1 MKKVV
6 IIGANSYIARNVIYV
21 LKRDYDFAIK
31 MYDYAENQKDGEQNY
46 WQINILDKNSVSQI
60 DFNCDIVF
68 MFVGKSGTVAGFD
81 EFNTFIDIN
90 EKSLLIVLN
99 EMRKQQSKA
108 KIIFPSSRLIYKGS
122 EFPLKEDSEKEFRT
136 IYAINKFACEAILN
150 QYHNVFDIDYC
161 VFRICIP
168 YGTLI
173 KDASAYGTAEFM
185 LSRASQGKDI
195 LLYGDGSQR
204 RTLTYMGAL
213 CRALI
218 EGAISKKCP
227 NDIFNIG
234 GENLSLFE
242 MASLIASAYE
252 VQIENTKWPEISKKV
267 ESGDTVFD
275 SSKFDALNLMSYKM
289 KFSDWCLT
297 QKGQE

>member
-6 IIGANSYIARNVIYV
+6 VIGANSYIARNVICV
-21 LKRDYDFAIK
+21 LKRDYDYEIK
-31 MYDYAENQKDGEQNY
+31 MYDYAKNQKDGEQNY
-46 WQINILDKNSVSQI
+46 SQINILDRNSVSQI
-60 DFNCDIVF
+60 DFNSDIVF
-68 MFVGKSGTVAGFD
+68 MFVRKSGTADGFD

-90 EKSLLIVLN
+90 EKSLLTVLN
-99 EMRKQQSKA
+99 EMRRQQSKA
-108 KIIFPSSRLIYKGS
+108 KIIFPSTRLVYKGS
-122 EFPLKEDSEKEFRT
+122 KFPLKEDSEKEFRT
-136 IYAINKFACEAILN
+136 IYAINKFACEAMLN
-150 QYHNVFDIDYC
+150 QYHNIFDIDYC

-185 LSRASQGKDI
+185 LNRARQGKNI
-195 LLYGDGSQR
+195 LLYGGGSQR
-204 RTLTYMGAL
+204 RTLTYMEDL
-213 CRALI
+213 CKALI
-218 EGAISKKCP
+218 EGAINDKCQ

-234 GENLSLFE
+234 GEVLSLFE
-242 MASLIASAYE
+242 MASLLASIYG
-252 VQIENTKWPEISKKV
+252 VQVENIVWPEISQKI

-275 SSKFDALNLMSYKM
+275 SSKFDRLNLVSYRM